1 MVFYGVVCSAGQ
13 QLCDLGPFIAEL
25 FLRLVYYTL
34 IFGRPPGKTCMFL
47 GNTFAVKYGCKNK
60 QIREEDRRVKG
71 CYSRSL
77 VDAWIEMVQP
87 AGAALLAGALTSVVE
102 SFL

>member
-1 MVFYGVVCSAGQ
+1 MVV
-13 QLCDLGPFIAEL
+13 
-25 FLRLVYYTL
+25 
-34 IFGRPPGKTCMFL
+34 KT
-47 GNTFAVKYGCKNK
+47 K

-77 VDAWIEMVQP
+77 VDAWVEMVQP
-87 AGAALLAGALTSVVE
+87 AGAALLAGALTPVVE